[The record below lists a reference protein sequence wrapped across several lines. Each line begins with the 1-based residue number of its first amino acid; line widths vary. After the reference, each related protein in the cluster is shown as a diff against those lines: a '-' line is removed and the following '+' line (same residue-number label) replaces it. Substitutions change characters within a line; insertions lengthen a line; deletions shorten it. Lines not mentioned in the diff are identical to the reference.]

1 MSKPPA
7 QSRSLLKHRR
17 RQWPWLLPAVFLIL
31 TVFPP
36 LSLGVVNLFTLL
48 PALAGLVLLLWTLR
62 RQRLPERGRR
72 LSRRGRRAFHI
83 LMLFLSVAAVADLGL
98 IIAGGRSS
106 AWQKAGADTPVIVLG
121 AQVMPDGQPSLL
133 LRQRLE
139 TAADYL
145 ETHPRAV
152 AVLSGGQGPDEPE
165 SEAACM
171 ARVLSTELGIAPE
184 RLIQE
189 SASTSTAENC
199 RFSQRLLSQRGLG
212 PEVVVLT
219 NRFHLFRS
227 SLIARAQG
235 LTPLGLAA
243 PTDWRLAF
251 ALYFREML
259 ALPKSVLFDLR

>member
-1 MSKPPA
+1 MDSHPALPPTPP
-7 QSRSLLKHRR
+7 KHCR
-17 RQWPWLLPAVFLIL
+17 RQLLWLLPAVCLLL
-31 TVFPP
+31 TFFPP

-48 PALAGLVLLLWTLR
+48 PALAGLVLLLWTVR
-62 RQRLPERGRR
+62 RRRPGRGQWW
-72 LSRRGRRAFHI
+72 SGPGRRALHWFLLLLAI
-83 LMLFLSVAAVADLGL
+83 AAVVDLSV
-98 IIAGGRSS
+98 IIAGGHSQ
-106 AWQKAGADTPVIVLG
+106 AWQKAKADTPVIVLG

-139 TAADYL
+139 TAALYL
-145 ETHPRAV
+145 NTHPEAV
-152 AVLSGGQGPDEPE
+152 AILSGGQGPDEPE

-171 ARVLSTELGIAPE
+171 ARVLTTELGIAPE

-189 SASTSTAENC
+189 TASTNTAENC
-199 RFSQRLLSQRGLG
+199 RFSQQLLSQRGLG

-219 NRFHLFRS
+219 NRFHLFRA

-259 ALPKSVLFDLR
+259 ALPKSILMDLG